1 MTANQTKL
9 LTCETYYY
17 DVLTATP
24 TANIYYLQGK
34 ITIKKHRYTM
44 SIVTIIIDENSAQSA
59 IEAAAAQQALQEI
72 NESGLVETVRQPYTT
87 FKRIQKVLETLI

>member
-1 MTANQTKL
+1 
-9 LTCETYYY
+9 
-17 DVLTATP
+17 
-24 TANIYYLQGK
+24 
-34 ITIKKHRYTM
+34 M

-59 IEAAAAQQALQEI
+59 IEAAAAQQVLQEI